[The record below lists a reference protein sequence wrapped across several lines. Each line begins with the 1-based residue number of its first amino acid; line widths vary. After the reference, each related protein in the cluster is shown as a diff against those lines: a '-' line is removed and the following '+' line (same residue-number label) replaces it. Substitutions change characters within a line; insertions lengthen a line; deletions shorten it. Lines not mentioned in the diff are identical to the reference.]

1 MSRGCSSTACVMSLG
16 KRPSRVHSRTGAAA
30 FAFVLFG
37 ILGVGYGCGARSD
50 LGVLVNDASLEGGQD
65 SDWIGHL
72 DGEALDGFQHPQPDA
87 GAIPVV
93 HAGSLHYCARLPNA
107 SVKCWGSNDSAQLGD
122 GTKIDR
128 ESAVSVLGVPTGVID
143 VRGGQ
148 TNSCTLDAEGGG
160 EKEVVAGLAVQTTDP
175 ASRRGTSYTKLR
187 SHWNRR
193 PWWHRPFMS
202 TRRRTTN
209 VRAAAPRGR

>member
-1 MSRGCSSTACVMSLG
+1 MAAEPGATSAFSSTT
-16 KRPSRVHSRTGAAA
+16 HSRTG
-30 FAFVLFG
+30 
-37 ILGVGYGCGARSD
+37 
-50 LGVLVNDASLEGGQD
+50 GQD
-65 SDWIGHL
+65 SEWIGHL
-72 DGEALDGFQHPQPDA
+72 DGAALDGFQRPQPDA

-148 TNSCTLDAEGGG
+148 TNSCTLDAEGG
-160 EKEVVAGLAVQTTDP
+160 V
-175 ASRRGTSYTKLR
+175 
-187 SHWNRR
+187 
-193 PWWHRPFMS
+193 
-202 TRRRTTN
+202 
-209 VRAAAPRGR
+209 